1 MSNYHKT
8 RLKDLVR
15 DRLAESGW
23 IDEMRAVCRGIIQ
36 EKGVEN
42 VTEESLVEERTPEG
56 RDHLFV
62 LQDLKGRTSIPVL
75 FFGVRFSED
84 SWAHGPGQ
92 PLRLDRR
99 N

>member
-36 EKGVEN
+36 EKGIEN
-42 VTEESLVEERTPEG
+42 VTEESLVEEMTPEG
-56 RDHLFV
+56 RALVPDAVKREL
-62 LQDLKGRTSIPVL
+62 LQRVHSILEPM
-75 FFGVRFSED
+75 S
-84 SWAHGPGQ
+84 P
-92 PLRLDRR
+92 
-99 N
+99 